1 MTSKTACASSGV
13 LVDVATGYKKNLL
26 LALEREF
33 ECPAS
38 SKEEK
43 SPAAARRG
51 GMRTCSL

>member
-1 MTSKTACASSGV
+1 MTSKTACASSSV

-38 SKEEK
+38 SKEKNLQQQPEEV
-43 SPAAARRG
+43 AREHAP
-51 GMRTCSL
+51 C